1 MSTRAKVASA
11 LASIGVLTVGWQVG
25 TANGH
30 TLPATT
36 STSAESTST
45 STATAASTTAAKKA
59 SSSTT
64 STSTTSSSTSTSSSS
79 SSGLNDGTYT
89 GKTSSDRYGNVT
101 VSITITNGKITAVN
115 ATSDANDNHSAQ
127 INSRAIP
134 VLKSA
139 TLSAQDGDI
148 STVSGATYTSESYI
162 TSLQS
167 ALDQAAA

>member
-1 MSTRAKVASA
+1 MSTRAKIASA
-11 LASIGVLTVGWQVG
+11 LASIGVLTVGWQIG

-30 TLPATT
+30 TVATT
-36 STSAESTST
+36 TSATASTT
-45 STATAASTTAAKKA
+45 TATAANTTSTKTATSSTTA

-64 STSTTSSSTSTSSSS
+64 SSSAS
-79 SSGLNDGTYT
+79 SSGLKDGTYT
-89 GKTSSDRYGNVT
+89 GETSSNRFGSVT
-101 VSITITNGKITAVN
+101 VSITVADGEITAVN

-127 INSRAIP
+127 INSRTIP